1 MGRRTA
7 GTGDAEPATGDL
19 DEERLRSTKRL
30 ADPRTMRALAHPLR
44 LRLLSLLRTGGPA
57 SVSVL
62 ADGVNESV
70 ALVSYHLHQLADHG
84 FIQESPELARDR
96 RERWWKASHQR
107 TTWSNLDFLDSPE
120 RRGAAGA
127 FRREVLRLY
136 AERLQQYLDE
146 EPGWSDEWKE
156 AADSSDFT
164 IHLTAGELRSLWN
177 ELFGVL
183 EKWVTHGETKPERSG
198 AEMVQIIMHAF
209 PRKIGA

>member
-1 MGRRTA
+1 MDRRA
-7 GTGDAEPATGDL
+7 GGAAGEGPPAAGL

-57 SVSVL
+57 SVSLL
-62 ADGVNESV
+62 AEGVDESV

-84 FIQESPELARDR
+84 FIQESPEHARDR

-107 TTWSNLDFLDSPE
+107 TTWSSLDFLDSPE
-120 RRGAAGA
+120 RRAAAGA

-146 EPGWSDEWKE
+146 EPAWPEEWKA

-164 IHLTAGELRSLWN
+164 IHLTAEELRSLWDD
-177 ELFGVL
+177 LFAVL
-183 EKWVTHGETKPERSG
+183 EKWVAHGETEPERSG
-198 AEMVQIIMHAF
+198 AEMVQIVMHAF
-209 PRKIGA
+209 PRKTGA